1 MMPGKNKKLLF
12 IIIPLLITGIYLF
25 TSFNGFV
32 KKEEGV
38 KLAWNEM
45 QNTYQRR
52 TDLVPGLVAIVQG
65 SANFE
70 KQTLEQ
76 IAEARAK
83 ASSIIGANATY
94 ENYTAQEKA
103 QGELA
108 TTMSRMIALVEAY
121 PELKTTK
128 AFIGLQTQLEGTERR
143 IKVARKD
150 FNEQVNQYN
159 QSVRKFPSN
168 VAAKL
173 FGFSA
178 KEGFKADT
186 GAETAP
192 EVKFNTAK

>member
-1 MMPGKNKKLLF
+1 MRQKGILILLG
-12 IIIPLLITGIYLF
+12 IVLVISIYLF
-25 TSFNGFV
+25 TTYNGLV
-32 KKEEGV
+32 KKDEAV

-52 TDLVPGLVAIVQG
+52 TDLVPNLVAIVQG

-83 ASSIIGANATY
+83 ATQLIGGAASY
-94 ENYTAQEKA
+94 DNYSAQEKA

-108 TTMSRMIALVEAY
+108 TTMSRMIALIEAY
-121 PELKTTK
+121 PELKTTQ

-168 VAAKL
+168 LAARL
-173 FGFSA
+173 LGFTE
-178 KEGFKADT
+178 KEGFKASI
-186 GAETAP
+186 GADTAP
-192 EVKFNTAK
+192 EVKFNSTK

>member
-1 MMPGKNKKLLF
+1 MKRILF
-12 IIIPLLITGIYLF
+12 ILVPLLVIVVFLF
-25 TSFNGFV
+25 TSYNRFI
-32 KKEEGV
+32 KKEEAV
-38 KLAWNEM
+38 KLAWSEM

-52 TDLVPGLVAIVQG
+52 TDLVPSLVSIVQG

-83 ASSIIGANATY
+83 ASSIIGGSVNF

-108 TTMSRMIALVEAY
+108 NSMNRLIALIEAY
-121 PELKTTK
+121 PDLKSTR

-168 VAAKL
+168 LAAKL
-173 FGFSA
+173 FGFA
-178 KEGFKADT
+178 VKEGFKADI
-186 GAETAP
+186 GAATAP
-192 EVKFNTAK
+192 EVKFNLSK

>member
-1 MMPGKNKKLLF
+1 MQKKGVL
-12 IIIPLLITGIYLF
+12 IILGILVVISIFLF
-25 TSFNGFV
+25 TSYNGFV
-32 KKEEGV
+32 KKEEAV
-38 KLAWNEM
+38 NLTWSEM
-45 QNTYQRR
+45 QNNYQRR
-52 TDLVPGLVAIVQG
+52 TDLVPNLVAVVQG

-83 ASSIIGANATY
+83 ATQLLGGAASY
-94 ENYTAQEKA
+94 DNYTAQEKA

-108 TTMSRMIALVEAY
+108 NTMSRLVALIEAY
-121 PELKTTK
+121 PELKTTQ

-143 IKVARKD
+143 IKLARKD

-168 VAAKL
+168 IAAGL
-173 FGFSA
+173 LGF
-178 KEGFKADT
+178 KVKQGFKADA
-186 GAETAP
+186 GAGNAP